1 MGEKGEGFTP
11 HLMVILARREVDGG
25 GGSTAEQ
32 GRRRCG
38 SPAAMFQWGKEG
50 ADGSESFRRAM
61 GFHFR
66 GWFGAW
72 MAGVGSST
80 VSLTSSAP
88 MAAVDGVWAREG
100 A

>member
-1 MGEKGEGFTP
+1 MGFHFRGWFGAW
-11 HLMVILARREVDGG
+11 MARVRS
-25 GGSTAEQ
+25 STVS
-32 GRRRCG
+32 CG
-38 SPAAMFQWGKEG
+38 SPAAMFLWGKEG

-80 VSLTSSAP
+80 VRPASGGAMEVRRWFTGDSVERESSCVGLGASLL
-88 MAAVDGVWAREG
+88 
-100 A
+100 

>member
-11 HLMVILARREVDGG
+11 HLMVVLARREVDGG
-25 GGSTAEQ
+25 GGSSAEQ

-66 GWFGAW
+66 GWFGVW
-72 MAGVGSST
+72 MAGVGSSI
-80 VSLTSSAP
+80 VSLSSPAP
-88 MAAVDGVWAREG
+88 MAAVDGVWACEV